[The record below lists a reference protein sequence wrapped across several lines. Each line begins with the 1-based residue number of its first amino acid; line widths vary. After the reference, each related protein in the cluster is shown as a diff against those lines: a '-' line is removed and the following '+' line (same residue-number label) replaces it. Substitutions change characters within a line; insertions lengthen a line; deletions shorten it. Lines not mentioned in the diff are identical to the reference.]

1 MRDMKRIENVSRSPW
16 FSHISATVQGLSTIR
31 AYNKNKE
38 FADRYMFVCA
48 TVRGLFLVWF
58 CFLCKCMGI
67 SRPTVNLFCHNLEKV
82 LM

>member
-38 FADRYMFVCA
+38 FADRYMFVC
-48 TVRGLFLVWF
+48 GLFIFNLVFAFYANAWVF
-58 CFLCKCMGI
+58 QDQQ
-67 SRPTVNLFCHNLEKV
+67 
-82 LM
+82 